1 LCVPDIVD
9 HRLGVA
15 REMGADCIYL
25 SKVGEDEQKTVK
37 TVHSLLD
44 RPPDVTI
51 ECSGADA
58 NIRLAILV
66 RMTRFMFV
74 VTCTSLLICLIYD
87 YHSPPLLIAG
97 MYFAGN
103 LGCTSILLHY
113 LSKVCTS
120 HQMLHRNLPETKYFG
135 LANVQDNQTDHET
148 T

>member
-1 LCVPDIVD
+1 
-9 HRLGVA
+9 
-15 REMGADCIYL
+15 MGADCIYL

-87 YHSPPLLIAG
+87 YHSPPPSYSWYVLCWKLRLHFNFTTLPIQS
-97 MYFAGN
+97 MYV
-103 LGCTSILLHY
+103 TSNATQK
-113 LSKVCTS
+113 ST
-120 HQMLHRNLPETKYFG
+120 
-135 LANVQDNQTDHET
+135 
-148 T
+148 